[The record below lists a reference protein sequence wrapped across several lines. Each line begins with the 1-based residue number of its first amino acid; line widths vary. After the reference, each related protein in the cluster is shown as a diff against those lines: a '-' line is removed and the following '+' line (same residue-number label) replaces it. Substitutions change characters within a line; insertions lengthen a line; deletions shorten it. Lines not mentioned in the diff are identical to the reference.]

1 MTKTTRSGQPFAV
14 LLAGFTADTATSSWV
29 FHWLRALHQAREK
42 LSHFDPDFII
52 PTMDSLRCPTFSSP
66 LSYAAALR
74 ALRWACQ
81 TPWDRPRLSSSS
93 AQNFTLHSLKVSML
107 SVAAQLRLPH
117 KDRQIQGHH
126 TGGSVQLYSRDDTID
141 ALWVQTQISTSVRL
155 GCRPMR
161 PQHLQD
167 KPLCRICQ
175 FHMNCQSFPLF
186 FNSPTWLTLVVFM
199 HLTQSIAMH
208 LWFLIWPLLQSP
220 RQMNLM
226 IVPPQL
232 RSLAYP
238 LLRRTFVSSKMDQ
251 QDVATLSSEYTSGSF
266 IPLGGN
272 DLDTPLWSLFKEVGC
287 LSPAIRDPR
296 ALQETSL
303 QGCFWQSA
311 CLLSAVKHP

>member
-1 MTKTTRSGQPFAV
+1 MGGCLEVLVDSNLVKLLVGGFLLATWGSLRFADLQRIELSSLNLADNCLRGTCRMTKKTRSGQPFAV

-52 PTMDSLRCPTFSSP
+52 PTMDSLHCPAFSSP

-161 PQHLQD
+161 PQHRGGQAPLQD
-167 KPLCRICQ
+167 LPISHELPE
-175 FHMNCQSFPLF
+175 FP
-186 FNSPTWLTLVVFM
+186 S
-199 HLTQSIAMH
+199 
-208 LWFLIWPLLQSP
+208 LLQLPHLADLGRFHAPDPVHCDAP

-226 IVPPQL
+226 IVPRQL

-251 QDVATLSSEYTSGSF
+251 QDVATLSSE
-266 IPLGGN
+266 
-272 DLDTPLWSLFKEVGC
+272 
-287 LSPAIRDPR
+287 
-296 ALQETSL
+296 
-303 QGCFWQSA
+303 
-311 CLLSAVKHP
+311 HPQIHQWVVYSSWRK